1 MSTIYQIEAII
12 ANIFTTI
19 VSTNPT
25 HEYLRKHLL
34 SSPLNRHIYL
44 N

>member
-19 VSTNPT
+19 VSTDPT
-25 HEYLRKHLL
+25 HEYLRKHPQ